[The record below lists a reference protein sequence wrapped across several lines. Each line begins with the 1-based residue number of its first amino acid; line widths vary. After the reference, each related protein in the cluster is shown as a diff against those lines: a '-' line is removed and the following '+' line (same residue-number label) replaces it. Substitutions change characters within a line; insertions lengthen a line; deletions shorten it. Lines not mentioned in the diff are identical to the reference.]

1 MNVTANS
8 TLSWLDSSEQERR
21 TVLELVS
28 ALNEPGTLDELGIG
42 TIRDTFA
49 DALFPGT
56 STIQTRARYFLFI
69 PWILQMVERRPTSD
83 PERRARQLQLQ
94 LCNALDRA
102 HGASE
107 GVIGREAGAALQRWP
122 ISIYWLG
129 LSRWGIRRYPGP
141 LSSYF
146 TRLRRPTSWL
156 PLTQAFEEE
165 VEERRYE
172 SPDNPRGH
180 WADIPKIPQGF
191 PEEATFDLTTEEA
204 RFLSEQ
210 VALNHP
216 QAYLAHLLKFGDAAS
231 SNGAYFPWQHPAART
246 SLPGVQAWL
255 DDARLFSLVHQ
266 GATLLYNHTL
276 AELLEDE
283 ERVETFSDR
292 LDKWSEAVAAS
303 ASDLKYWDRAEMWDR
318 RLLVANPR
326 IRASARNFADRWY
339 GLAMSRNGTS
349 IANDPEVRALI
360 RNREHALKGPRSR
373 LTYPDARH
381 NRQGYP
387 ISGRL
392 QFRWPQAQRITGDIL
407 QALEPT
413 HA

>member
-1 MNVTANS
+1 MNVAANS
-8 TLSWLDSSEQERR
+8 TLSWLDSSEQVRR
-21 TVLELVS
+21 AVLELVS

-83 PERRARQLQLQ
+83 PELRARQLQLR

-129 LSRWGIRRYPGP
+129 LSRWGIRKYTGP

-146 TRLRRPTSWL
+146 TRLRRHSSS
-156 PLTQAFEEE
+156 LTLAQVIEEQ
-165 VEERRYE
+165 VEERRHE
-172 SPDNPRGH
+172 SPDNPRGN
-180 WADIPKIPQGF
+180 WADIPKIPKGF
-191 PEEATFDLTTEEA
+191 PDEATFDLTPEEA
-204 RFLSEQ
+204 QFLSEQ
-210 VALNHP
+210 VVLSHSRT
-216 QAYLAHLLKFGDAAS
+216 YLAHLLKFGGTPDS
-231 SNGAYFPWQHPAART
+231 SDSDFPWQHPAALT
-246 SLPGVQAWL
+246 SLPSVQAWL

-276 AELLEDE
+276 AELLEDW
-283 ERVETFSDR
+283 ERVEAFSDR
-292 LDKWSEAVAAS
+292 LNNWSGVMASS
-303 ASDLKYWDRAEMWDR
+303 ASDLEHWDRAEMWGR
-318 RLLVANPR
+318 RLLIANPR
-326 IRASARNFADRWY
+326 IRPSARNFADRWY
-339 GLAMSRNGTS
+339 RLAMSRIGVS
-349 IANDPEVRALI
+349 IADDPEAKALI
-360 RNREHALKGPRSR
+360 RNREHALKKRRSR

-392 QFRWPQAQRITGDIL
+392 QFRWPQAQRITDDIL

>member
-1 MNVTANS
+1 MNVIANS
-8 TLSWLDSSEQERR
+8 TLSWLDSSEQERSA
-21 TVLELVS
+21 VLELVS

-69 PWILQMVERRPTSD
+69 PWILQMVERRPTSN
-83 PERRARQLQLQ
+83 PEGRARQLQLQ

-107 GVIGREAGAALQRWP
+107 GVIGREAREALQRWP

-156 PLTQAFEEE
+156 TLTQAIEEE

-172 SPDNPRGH
+172 SPDNPRGN
-180 WADIPKIPQGF
+180 WADIPKIPEGF
-191 PEEATFDLTTEEA
+191 PEEATFDLTPEEA
-204 RFLSEQ
+204 QFLSEQ
-210 VALNHP
+210 VALSHP
-216 QAYLAHLLKFGDAAS
+216 QAYLAHLLKFGDAAN
-231 SNGAYFPWQHPAART
+231 SNGSDFPWQHPAART

-276 AELLEDE
+276 ADLLEDG
-283 ERVETFSDR
+283 ERTRGVLRKARQLVSGNGLIHVRSGTLGPRRDVGPTSSDR
-292 LDKWSEAVAAS
+292 QPQDSQPA
-303 ASDLKYWDRAEMWDR
+303 RGT
-318 RLLVANPR
+318 LLT
-326 IRASARNFADRWY
+326 
-339 GLAMSRNGTS
+339 GGTGW
-349 IANDPEVRALI
+349 R
-360 RNREHALKGPRSR
+360 
-373 LTYPDARH
+373 
-381 NRQGYP
+381 
-387 ISGRL
+387 
-392 QFRWPQAQRITGDIL
+392 
-407 QALEPT
+407 
-413 HA
+413 

>member
-8 TLSWLDSSEQERR
+8 TLSWMDSSEQERR
-21 TVLELVS
+21 TVLDLVS

-56 STIQTRARYFLFI
+56 STIQTRSRYFLFI

-83 PERRARQLQLQ
+83 PERRARELQLQ

-156 PLTQAFEEE
+156 TSAQAIEEQ
-165 VEERRYE
+165 VEERRFE
-172 SPDNPRGH
+172 SLDNPRGN
-180 WADIPKIPQGF
+180 WSDIPKIPEGF
-191 PEEATFDLTTEEA
+191 PDEATFDLTTEEA
-204 RFLSEQ
+204 QFLSEQ
-210 VALNHP
+210 VVLNHP
-216 QAYLAHLLKFGDAAS
+216 HTYLAHLLKFGGTAN
-231 SNGAYFPWQHPAART
+231 SNGSDFPWQHPAAPT
-246 SLPGVQAWL
+246 SLPGIQAWL
-255 DDARLFSLVHQ
+255 YDARLFSLVHQ

-276 AELLEDE
+276 ADSLEDE
-283 ERVETFSDR
+283 ERVEAFSDR
-292 LDKWSEAVAAS
+292 LDNWSGVMASS
-303 ASDLKYWDRAEMWDR
+303 ASDLKHWDRAEMWGR
-318 RLLVANPR
+318 MKIANPR
-326 IRASARNFADRWY
+326 IRASARDFTERWY
-339 GLAMSRNGTS
+339 RLAVNRIGTS
-349 IANDPEVRALI
+349 IDNDPEAKALI
-360 RNREHALKGPRSR
+360 RNREHALKGRRSR
-373 LTYPDARH
+373 LTYTDARH

-392 QFRWPQAQRITGDIL
+392 QFRWPQAQRITDDIL